1 MAAADLPLLKPAL
14 YQTAGTEVA
23 PERPAL
29 LGGECACGYWFFPL
43 QTYGCERCGSREI
56 KPRALSGVGHLL
68 ASARV
73 HRHAG
78 KGREAPFTVASV
90 ALDDGPIIR
99 SLVVEDAGRLRVGQ
113 RMVTTLAPALNAEGE
128 LRLDLRLAPEA

>member
-14 YQTAGTEVA
+14 YQTAGTEVT

-56 KPRALSGVGHLL
+56 KPRALSGTGALL
-68 ASARV
+68 ASAQV

-78 KGREAPFTVASV
+78 KSREAPFTVCSV
-90 ALDDGPIIR
+90 ALDDGP
-99 SLVVEDAGRLRVGQ
+99 VVRTLIVEGCGPLTVGQ
-113 RMVTTLAPALNAEGE
+113 RMGTTLAPVTDLEG
-128 LRLDLRLAPEA
+128 RAALDLRFEPET